1 MTMKTKNILQSV
13 VLLFVLAV
21 TSSCT
26 KWDVAPRDQISTE
39 SLSETKDGII
49 NVTNGVYA
57 LFKNQVEFSGFID
70 DNNAYLRQYFQMSDF
85 ASDDIVCGQV
95 TTDPLY
101 YSFTYTHSPDQSNS
115 RFFWYVSYKMISG
128 TNTVIDIV
136 ENSGKIERTPE
147 VNQILGENYF
157 LRAFSEFS
165 LLKFYA
171 NLPTVGNPDS
181 DPGII
186 LRTTANE
193 PTKKARATVTESYN
207 QVIAD
212 AKMAASLMNSS
223 RGKEFASKAAAW
235 ALLSRVYLYLED
247 NANTITYADSVIN
260 SGAFTIEPASSF
272 PTYFP
277 NAIAS
282 DETIFLIAYTQQDNR
297 GKFGSIASMIY
308 SDGNSGWGEEFA
320 SESLRKV
327 MAEHLEDVRWKYID
341 TLYKDDGTVMT
352 KNGIPIF
359 YITKFSFQ
367 DGDPNLSSPVMFRI
381 SEMYLNR
388 AEAYAKMGDEAKALA
403 DVNEIRKNRGLE
415 GSLYTSVP
423 SGKTLL
429 DVVLEERRIE
439 LAFEGQR
446 IFDLVRNHRDIVR
459 KYWGYHI
466 KGIQVPDID
475 PNNPPTGYPELV
487 IPWNDPSVLYYIP
500 ADEILANDL
509 CVQNP

>member
-1 MTMKTKNILQSV
+1 MKIKYTIY
-13 VLLFVLAV
+13 LLLTLLTTGLF
-21 TSSCT
+21 TSCS
-26 KWDVAPRDQISTE
+26 KWDVTPHDQISTE
-39 SLSETKDGII
+39 SIAKSKDGII

-57 LFKNQVEFSGFID
+57 LFKNQVEFNGFID

-101 YSFTYTHSPDQSNS
+101 YSFTYTHSPDQANS
-115 RFFWYVSYKMISG
+115 RFFWYVSYKMING

-136 ENSGKIERTPE
+136 ENSGEIERDAT
-147 VNQILGENYF
+147 VNQLLGENYF
-157 LRAFSEFS
+157 LRAFAEFN
-165 LLKFYA
+165 LLRFYA

-186 LRTTANE
+186 LRTTADE

-212 AKMAASLMNSS
+212 AKKAASLMNTS
-223 RGKEFASKAAAW
+223 RGKEFASKEAAW

-247 NANTITYADSVIN
+247 NDKTIAYADSVIN
-260 SGAFTIEPASSF
+260 SGRFALETADSY

-277 NAIAS
+277 NALQR
-282 DETIFLIAYTQQDNR
+282 DETIFAIAYTQQDNR

-320 SESLRKV
+320 SKSIRDA
-327 MAEHLEDVRWKYID
+327 MADHLEDVRWKYID

-352 KNGIPIF
+352 KNGIEVY
-359 YITKFSFQ
+359 YITKFSYQ
-367 DGDPNLSSPVMFRI
+367 DGDPNLSSPVMFRL

-388 AEAYAKMGDEAKALA
+388 AEGYAKMGDEAKALA

-415 GSLYTSVP
+415 GSLYNSVP
-423 SGKTLL
+423 AGETIL
-429 DVVLEERRIE
+429 DVVLKERRIE
-439 LAFEGQR
+439 LAFEGHR
-446 IFDLVRNHRDIVR
+446 TFDLIRNHRDIVR

-466 KGIQVPDID
+466 KGIQQPDID
-475 PNNPPTGYPELV
+475 LSHPPTGYPELV
-487 IPWNDPSVLYYIP
+487 ISWDNPIILYFIP

>member
-1 MTMKTKNILQSV
+1 MKRYIYYLLVILLVAGIS
-13 VLLFVLAV
+13 
-21 TSSCT
+21 TSCN
-26 KWDVAPRDQISTE
+26 KWDVSPRDQISTE
-39 SLSETKDGII
+39 SIAKSKDGII

-57 LFKNQVEFSGFID
+57 LFKDQVEFNGFID

-101 YSFTYTHSPDQSNS
+101 YSFTYTHSPDQANS
-115 RFFWYVSYKMISG
+115 RFFWYVSYKMING

-136 ENSGKIERTPE
+136 ENSGKVERTPE
-147 VNQILGENYF
+147 VEQLLGENYF
-157 LRAFSEFS
+157 LRAFVEFN

-171 NLPTVGNPDS
+171 KLPTAGNPDS

-186 LRTTANE
+186 LRVTADE
-193 PTKKARATVTESYN
+193 PAKKARATVAESYN

-212 AKMAASLMNSS
+212 AKKAAALMTMS
-223 RGKEFASKAAAW
+223 RGKEFASKEAAW

-247 NANTITYADSVIN
+247 NDNTIAYADSVIN
-260 SGAFTIEPASSF
+260 SGKFAIEQASSF
-272 PTYFP
+272 PSYFP
-277 NAIAS
+277 NAIAR

-320 SESLRKV
+320 SQSIRDL

-341 TLYKDDGTVMT
+341 TLYKDDGSVMT
-352 KNGIPIF
+352 KNGIPVF

-388 AEAYAKMGDEAKALA
+388 AEAYAKKGDEAKALA

-415 GSLYTSVP
+415 GSLYDEVP
-423 SGKTLL
+423 AGKSLL

-439 LAFEGQR
+439 LAFEGHR
-446 IFDLVRNHRDIVR
+446 LFDLVRNHRNIER

-466 KGIQVPDID
+466 KGLQGPDID

-487 IPWNDPSVLYYIP
+487 IPWNDPSILYFIP
-500 ADEILANDL
+500 SDEILANDL

>member
-1 MTMKTKNILQSV
+1 MKVKKIYYIILTI
-13 VLLFVLAV
+13 LTIGII
-21 TSSCT
+21 TSCS

-39 SLSETKDGII
+39 SIAKTKDGII

-57 LFKNQVEFSGFID
+57 LFKEQVEFNGFID
-70 DNNAYLRQYFQMSDF
+70 DNNCYLRQYFQMSDF

-115 RFFWYVSYKMISG
+115 RFFWYVSYKMING
-128 TNTVIDIV
+128 ANTVIDIV
-136 ENSGKIERTPE
+136 ENSEDIERTPE

-157 LRAFSEFS
+157 LRAFCELN

-171 NLPTVGNPDS
+171 NLPTVGNPQS

-193 PTKKARATVTESYN
+193 PAKKARATVAESYQ
-207 QVIAD
+207 QVISD
-212 AKMAASLMNSS
+212 AKKAASLMSSNLS
-223 RGKEFASKAAAW
+223 RGKEFASKEAAW

-247 NANTITYADSVIN
+247 NDNTIAYADSVIN
-260 SGAFTIEPASSF
+260 SGKYALETAASF

-277 NAIAS
+277 NAIS
-282 DETIFLIAYTQQDNR
+282 RDETIFLIAFTQQDNR

-320 SESLRKV
+320 SESYRNDMKD
-327 MAEHLEDVRWKYID
+327 HLEDVRWKYID

-352 KNGIPIF
+352 KNGIEVY
-359 YITKFSFQ
+359 YITKFSYQ
-367 DGDPNLSSPVMFRI
+367 DGDPNLSSPVMFRL

-388 AEAYAKMGDEAKALA
+388 AEGYAKKGDESKALA

-415 GSLYTSVP
+415 NSLYTSVP
-423 SGKTLL
+423 AGKTLL
-429 DVVLEERRIE
+429 DVVLLERRFE
-439 LAFEGQR
+439 LAFEGHR

-459 KYWGYHI
+459 DYWGYHI
-466 KGIQVPDID
+466 KGLQVPDID
-475 PNNPPTGYPELV
+475 LNNPPTGYPELL
-487 IPWNDPSVLYYIP
+487 IHWDDPAILYYIP
-500 ADEILANDL
+500 SDEILANDL

>member
-1 MTMKTKNILQSV
+1 MKVNYTLY
-13 VLLFVLAV
+13 LLFTLFAVGVL
-21 TSSCT
+21 SSCS
-26 KWDVAPRDQISTE
+26 KWDVNPRDQISTE
-39 SLSETKDGII
+39 SIADTKDGII

-57 LFKNQVEFSGFID
+57 LFKDQVEFNGFID
-70 DNNAYLRQYFQMSDF
+70 DNNCYLRQYFQMSDF

-115 RFFWYVSYKMISG
+115 RFFWYVSYKMING

-136 ENSGKIERTPE
+136 ENSGKIERDNM

-157 LRAFSEFS
+157 LRAFSEFN

-171 NLPTVGNPDS
+171 RLPSAGNPDT

-186 LRTTANE
+186 LRISADE
-193 PTKKARATVTESYN
+193 PAKKARATVTESYN

-212 AKMAASLMNSS
+212 AKKAASLMNMD
-223 RGKEFASKAAAW
+223 RGKEFASKEAAW
-235 ALLSRVYLYLED
+235 ALLSRVNLYLENND
-247 NANTITYADSVIN
+247 LAIAYADSVIN
-260 SGAFTIEPASSF
+260 SGKFSLETASSF
-272 PTYFP
+272 PSYFP
-277 NAIAS
+277 NAIAR
-282 DETIFLIAYTQQDNR
+282 DETIFLVAFTQQDNR

-320 SESLRKV
+320 SQSLRDV
-327 MAEHLEDVRWKYID
+327 MDDHLEDVRWKYID

-352 KNGIPIF
+352 KNGIEIY

-367 DGDPNLSSPVMFRI
+367 DGDPNLSSPVMFRLA
-381 SEMYLNR
+381 EMYLNR
-388 AEAYAKMGDEAKALA
+388 AEGYAKKGDEAKALA
-403 DVNEIRKNRGLE
+403 DVNEIRKVRGLE
-415 GSLYTSVP
+415 NSLYTGVP
-423 SGKTLL
+423 AGETLL
-429 DVVLEERRIE
+429 DVVLKERRLE
-439 LAFEGQR
+439 LAFEGHR
-446 IFDLVRNHRDIVR
+446 LFDLVRNHKNIIR

-475 PNNPPTGYPELV
+475 PDNPPSGYPELE
-487 IPWNDPSVLYYIP
+487 ISWNDPSVLYYIP
-500 ADEILANDL
+500 SDEILANDL

>member
-1 MTMKTKNILQSV
+1 MKIKYTNYLLVIL
-13 VLLFVLAV
+13 LV
-21 TSSCT
+21 TGAFSSCT
-26 KWDVAPRDQISTE
+26 KWDVSPRDQIST
-39 SLSETKDGII
+39 SSIAKSKDGII

-57 LFKNQVEFSGFID
+57 LFKNQVEFSGFVD
-70 DNNAYLRQYFQMSDF
+70 DNNAFLRQYFQMSDF

-115 RFFWYVSYKMISG
+115 RFYWYVSYKMING

-136 ENSGKIERTPE
+136 ENSGEVERTAE
-147 VNQILGENYF
+147 VDQILGENYF
-157 LRAFSEFS
+157 LRAFAEFN

-171 NLPTVGNPDS
+171 HLPTVGNPDS

-186 LRTTANE
+186 LRTTADE
-193 PTKKARATVTESYN
+193 PAKKARATVAESYN
-207 QVIAD
+207 QVVAD
-212 AKMAASLMNSS
+212 AKMAALLMNQD
-223 RGKEFASKAAAW
+223 RGKEFASKEAAW

-247 NANTITYADSVIN
+247 NENTIAYADSVIN
-260 SGAFTIEPASSF
+260 SGKFTIEPASSF
-272 PTYFP
+272 PNYFP

-320 SESLRKV
+320 SKSIRDL
-327 MAEHLEDVRWKYID
+327 MASHLEDVRWKYID
-341 TLYKDDGTVMT
+341 TLYKDDGSVMT
-352 KNGIPIF
+352 KNGVPIF

-388 AEAYAKMGDEAKALA
+388 AEAYAKKGDENKALA

-415 GSLYTSVP
+415 GSLYNTVP
-423 SGKTLL
+423 AGSTLL
-429 DVVLEERRIE
+429 DVVLDERRIE

-446 IFDLVRNHRDIVR
+446 IFDLVRNHRDLVR

-466 KGIQVPDID
+466 KGLQGPDID
-475 PNNPPTGYPELV
+475 PNNPPTGYSELV
-487 IPWNDPSVLYYIP
+487 IPWNDPSILYFIP

>member
-1 MTMKTKNILQSV
+1 MNIKYTIYMLITI
-13 VLLFVLAV
+13 LAV
-21 TSSCT
+21 GTFSSCS
-26 KWDVAPRDQISTE
+26 KWDVSPRDQISTE

-49 NVTNGVYA
+49 NATNGVYA
-57 LFKNQVEFSGFID
+57 LFKDQVEFNGFID
-70 DNNAYLRQYFQMSDF
+70 DNNSYLRQYFQMSDF

-101 YSFTYTHSPDQSNS
+101 YSFTYTHSPDQANS
-115 RFFWYVSYKMISG
+115 RFYWYVSYKMINGS
-128 TNTVIDIV
+128 NTVIDII

-147 VNQILGENYF
+147 VNNILGENYF
-157 LRAFSEFS
+157 LRAFSEFN

-186 LRTTANE
+186 LRTSANE

-212 AKMAASLMNSS
+212 AKMAAALMNKS
-223 RGKEFASKAAAW
+223 RGKEFASKEAAW
-235 ALLSRVYLYLED
+235 ALLSRAYLYLED
-247 NANTITYADSVIN
+247 NDNTIAYADSVIN
-260 SGAFTIEPASSF
+260 SGKFSLETASSF

-282 DETIFLIAYTQQDNR
+282 DETIFLIAYTPADNR

-320 SESLRKV
+320 SDSYRADL
-327 MAEHLEDVRWKYID
+327 AEHLEDVRWKYID

-352 KNGIPIF
+352 KNGIKVF

-367 DGDPNLSSPVMFRI
+367 DGDPNLSSPVMFRL

-388 AEAYAKMGDEAKALA
+388 AEGYAKKGDEAKALA

-415 GSLYTSVP
+415 GSLYSSVP
-423 SGKTLL
+423 AGETIL
-429 DVVLEERRIE
+429 DVVLKERRLE
-439 LAFEGQR
+439 LAFEGHR
-446 IFDLVRNHRDIVR
+446 TFDLIRNHRNIVR

-475 PNNPPTGYPELV
+475 PNNPPSGYPELV
-487 IPWNDPSVLYYIP
+487 IKWNDPITLYYIP

>member
-1 MTMKTKNILQSV
+1 MKVKYIFYALV
-13 VLLFVLAV
+13 ALVFIGIF
-21 TSSCT
+21 TSCS
-26 KWDVAPRDQISTE
+26 KRDVSPRDQISTE
-39 SLSETKDGII
+39 SLSETKDGIV

-57 LFKNQVEFSGFID
+57 LFKDQVEFNGFVD
-70 DNNAYLRQYFQMSDF
+70 DNNSYLRQYFQMSDF

-101 YSFTYTHSPDQSNS
+101 YSFTYTHSPDQANS
-115 RFFWYVSYKMISG
+115 RFFWYVSYKMING
-128 TNTVIDIV
+128 TNTVIDII
-136 ENSGKIERTPE
+136 ENSGKIERDDL

-186 LRTTANE
+186 LRTSADE

-207 QVIAD
+207 QVVAD
-212 AKMAASLMNSS
+212 AKMAASLMSQD
-223 RGKEFASKAAAW
+223 RGKEFASKEAAW
-235 ALLSRVYLYLED
+235 ALLSRAYLYLENND
-247 NANTITYADSVIN
+247 KAIAYADSVIN
-260 SGAFTIEPASSF
+260 SGKFSLETASSF
-272 PTYFP
+272 PSYFP

-308 SDGNSGWGEEFA
+308 SDGNSGWGEEYA
-320 SESLRKV
+320 SDSYRAVLDD
-327 MAEHLEDVRWKYID
+327 HPEDVRWKYID
-341 TLYKDDGTVMT
+341 TLYKDDGSVMT
-352 KNGIPIF
+352 KNGIKVY

-367 DGDPNLSSPVMFRI
+367 DGDPNLSSPVMFRL

-388 AEAYAKMGDEAKALA
+388 AEGYAKKGDEAKALA
-403 DVNEIRKNRGLE
+403 DVNEIRKHRGLE
-415 GSLYTSVP
+415 GSLYNSVP
-423 SGKTLL
+423 SGETIL
-429 DVVLEERRIE
+429 DVVLMERRLE
-439 LAFEGQR
+439 LAFEGHR
-446 IFDLVRNHRDIVR
+446 IFDLLRNHRNLER

-466 KGIQVPDID
+466 KGLQGPDID
-475 PNNPPTGYPELV
+475 PNNPPTGYPELEMN
-487 IPWNDPSVLYYIP
+487 WNDPLFLYYIP
-500 ADEILANDL
+500 AGEILANDL

>member
-1 MTMKTKNILQSV
+1 MKVKYTIQV
-13 VLLFVLAV
+13 LFVLFAV
-21 TSSCT
+21 GILSSCS
-26 KWDVAPRDQISTE
+26 KWDVSPRDQISTE
-39 SLSETKDGII
+39 SLSETKDGIV

-57 LFKNQVEFSGFID
+57 LFKDQVEFNGFID
-70 DNNAYLRQYFQMSDF
+70 DNNSYLRQFFQMSDF

-101 YSFTYTHSPDQSNS
+101 YSFTYTHSPDQANS
-115 RFFWYVSYKMISG
+115 RFFWYVSYKMING
-128 TNTVIDIV
+128 TNTVIDII
-136 ENSGKIERTPE
+136 ENSGKIERDNM

-171 NLPTVGNPDS
+171 KLPTAGNPDS

-186 LRTTANE
+186 LRISADE
-193 PTKKARATVTESYN
+193 PTKKARASVTESYN
-207 QVIAD
+207 QVVAD
-212 AKMAASLMNSS
+212 ATLAASLMNQS
-223 RGKEFASKAAAW
+223 RGKEFASKEAAW

-247 NANTITYADSVIN
+247 NNKAIAYADSVIN
-260 SGAFTIEPASSF
+260 SGRFTMEPASSF
-272 PTYFP
+272 PTFFP

-282 DETIFLIAYTQQDNR
+282 DETIFLNAYTQQDNR

-320 SESLRKV
+320 SESIRAD
-327 MAEHLEDVRWKYID
+327 MDDHLEDVRWKYID
-341 TLYKDDGTVMT
+341 TLYKDDGSIMT
-352 KNGIPIF
+352 KNGIQVF

-367 DGDPNLSSPVMFRI
+367 EGDPNLSSPVMFRL

-388 AEAYAKMGDEAKALA
+388 AEGYAKNGDETKALA

-415 GSLYTSVP
+415 GALYNNVP
-423 SGKTLL
+423 AGETLL
-429 DVVLEERRIE
+429 DLVLKERRME
-439 LAFEGQR
+439 LAFEGHR
-446 IFDLVRNHRDIVR
+446 IFDLIRNHKNIVR

-466 KGIQVPDID
+466 KGIQGPDID

-487 IPWNDPSVLYYIP
+487 INWNDPIITYFIP